1 MANKTFEQLNIDV
14 ISGQIMSRVVA
25 SNPQESAGSWRVMTP
40 RAIDS
45 DGFINVD
52 DLAYENFKVVPEPR
66 RLTQVG
72 DIVIKL
78 TLPFDSALITEE
90 TAGCFIPSFCA
101 VIRHCGDLNKNYLR
115 AFLASKACKN
125 QLKAR
130 VSGAIT
136 SILSVGKIREIEVPE
151 PDDAIQREIGENFC
165 RALEKKQLFKKIAE
179 LESKKNDAIFQEL
192 TYGK

>member
-25 SNPQESAGSWRVMTP
+25 SNPQECAGSWRVMTP

-136 SILSVGKIREIEVPE
+136 SILSVGKIREIEAPE